1 MLIKPQ
7 HALLLMPDTKRY
19 RYKVF
24 KWIAG
29 ILLGIFIVLA
39 GITWFLNVKSRPI
52 LTDRIK
58 TLLYKS
64 TDSLYTISFTTVSTN
79 VVTGNATLQ
88 NVKITPD
95 TNRFK
100 QLIALK
106 RAPNNLYTVSL
117 KKLVVKHF
125 HPLTL
130 YREKKLQIEE
140 VIFDKP
146 EVTMVNQQFAFNEGR
161 APRPIKSPYD
171 IISKNLK
178 EFSIK
183 SIRFKDVSFKY
194 INKNV
199 PNAIP
204 FDIDDLN
211 ITLTD
216 LLVDSTSADDPKRF
230 YLLKDIVINLND
242 YVFRTPDKMYD
253 IKLDKLDF
261 RATTGKLRIKS
272 FALAP
277 LHDEM
282 KFGKVAG
289 YARERFDIGMRDI
302 MLNGIDLPLYIS
314 KQELWAKEMAI
325 SNGYISVFNQNG
337 IKSKPQESKIGKFP
351 HQLLQLLKAPI
362 LVQKIQLKDININY
376 AVYNSASNQ
385 RGRISF
391 ENTSGIIKNATNLDK
406 IKAINPIMEVNLNT
420 YLFGQ
425 GKLDVNFKFNLKAKD
440 GEFAYSGV
448 LHNFNARVL
457 NQITKPLGLVRI
469 NRGNVDKL
477 KFDFKANDLGAKG
490 TVAFSYYD
498 LSVALMKN
506 DPTKDH
512 LVTRGFLSFLA
523 NALIIKS
530 ENPGA
535 DGKLTPVDVNYSRP
549 ANTSFF
555 NLIWRSLF
563 TGIKYSIGITEEKQ
577 KEVRQHIANFK
588 AMRASHNL
596 RVQKRME
603 RRLKKER
610 EENEKR

>member
-1 MLIKPQ
+1 
-7 HALLLMPDTKRY
+7 MPDTRRY

-24 KWIAG
+24 KWIACT
-29 ILLGIFIVLA
+29 LLSVFIVLA
-39 GITWFLNVKSRPI
+39 GIAWLLNVKSRPI

-64 TDSLYTISFTTVSTN
+64 TDSLYTISFTKVSTN
-79 VVTGNATLQ
+79 VFTGNATLQ
-88 NVKITPD
+88 NVKIIPD

-130 YREKKLQIEE
+130 YREKKLQLEE
-140 VIFDKP
+140 IIFDKP
-146 EVTMVNQQFAFNEGR
+146 EVTMVNRQFAFNEGR

-171 IISKNLK
+171 IISKNLN

-199 PNAIP
+199 PNSVP
-204 FDIDDLN
+204 FSIDDLN

-216 LLVDSTSADDPKRF
+216 LLVDSTSAEDPTRF
-230 YLLKDIVINLND
+230 YLLKDIMINLNN
-242 YVFRTPDKMYD
+242 YVYRTPDKMYD
-253 IKLDKLDF
+253 IQLDKLDF
-261 RATTGKLRIKS
+261 RATTGKLRINS
-272 FALAP
+272 FALIP

-282 KFGKVAG
+282 NFGKVAG
-289 YARERFDIGMRDI
+289 FAKERFNIKMSDI

-325 SNGYISVFNQNG
+325 TNGFVSVFNHNG
-337 IKSKPQESKIGKFP
+337 LPKKHQESKVGKFP
-351 HQLLQLLKAPI
+351 HQLLQLVDAPI
-362 LVQKIQLKDININY
+362 LVQKIQLKDINVNY
-376 AVYNSASNQ
+376 AVYNNESNQ
-385 RGRISF
+385 KGQISF
-391 ENTSGIIKNATNLDK
+391 EHTSGIIKNATNLEK
-406 IKAINPIMEVNLNT
+406 IKAINPIMEVNLST

-425 GKLDVNFKFNLKAKD
+425 GKLDVNFIFNLTAKD
-440 GEFAYSGV
+440 GSFSYNGV

-469 NRGNVDKL
+469 NRGSVDKL
-477 KFDFKANDLGAKG
+477 KFNFKANDLGAKG

-506 DPTKDH
+506 DPEKDH

-535 DGKLTPVDVNYSRP
+535 DGKLVPVTVNYSRP

-555 NLIWRSLF
+555 NMIWKSLF

-577 KEVRQHIANFK
+577 NEVREHIAKFK
-588 AMRASHNL
+588 AMRANHMQ
-596 RVQKRME
+596 RKQKRLE
-603 RRLKKER
+603 RRIRRER
-610 EENEKR
+610 EQNEKR

>member
-1 MLIKPQ
+1 
-7 HALLLMPDTKRY
+7 MPDTRRY

-29 ILLGIFIVLA
+29 TLLGIFMVLA
-39 GITWFLNVKSRPI
+39 GIAWFLNVKSRPI

-64 TDSLYTISFTTVSTN
+64 TDSLYTISFTKVSTN
-79 VVTGNATLQ
+79 VITGNATLQ

-117 KKLVVKHF
+117 KKLVVRRF

-130 YREKKLQIEE
+130 YREQKLQLEE
-140 VIFDKP
+140 IIFDKP

-194 INKNV
+194 INKNRI
-199 PNAIP
+199 NTTP
-204 FDIDDLN
+204 FSIDDLN

-216 LLVDSTSADDPKRF
+216 LLVDSTSAEDPSRF
-230 YLLKDIVINLND
+230 YLLKDIVINLNN
-242 YVFRTPDKMYD
+242 YVYRTPDKMYD

-261 RATTGKLRIKS
+261 RATTGKLRVNS
-272 FALAP
+272 FALVP
-277 LHDEM
+277 LYDEM
-282 KFGKVAG
+282 TFGKVAG
-289 YARERFDIGMRDI
+289 YARERFSINMSDI

-325 SNGYISVFNQNG
+325 SNGFISVFNQNG
-337 IKSKPQESKIGKFP
+337 LRQKPQENKIGKFP
-351 HQLLQLLKAPI
+351 HQLLQLLNASI
-362 LVQKIQLKDININY
+362 LVQKIQLKDVNVNY
-376 AVYNSASNQ
+376 AVYNSESNQ
-385 RGRISF
+385 KGQISF
-391 ENTSGIIKNATNLDK
+391 EHTSGIIKNATNLEK

-425 GKLDVNFKFNLKAKD
+425 GKLDVNFKFNLTAKD
-440 GEFAYSGV
+440 GAFSYNGV

-469 NRGNVDKL
+469 NRGNIDKL
-477 KFDFKANDLGAKG
+477 KFNFEANDLGAKG
-490 TVAFSYYD
+490 TVGFSYYD

-506 DPTKDH
+506 DPEKDH

-535 DGKLTPVDVNYSRP
+535 DGKLVPVEVNYSRP

-555 NLIWRSLF
+555 NMIWKSLF

-577 KEVRQHIANFK
+577 IQVREHIAKFK

-596 RVQKRME
+596 RKQKRLE
-603 RRLKKER
+603 RRMKRER
-610 EENEKR
+610 EQNEKR

>member
-1 MLIKPQ
+1 
-7 HALLLMPDTKRY
+7 MPDTRRY

-29 ILLGIFIVLA
+29 TLLGIFMVLA
-39 GITWFLNVKSRPI
+39 GIAWFLNVKSRPI

-64 TDSLYTISFTTVSTN
+64 TDSLYTISFTKVSTN
-79 VVTGNATLQ
+79 VITGNATLQ

-117 KKLVVKHF
+117 KKLVVRRF

-130 YREKKLQIEE
+130 YREQKLQLEE
-140 VIFDKP
+140 IIFDKP

-194 INKNV
+194 INKNRI
-199 PNAIP
+199 NTTP
-204 FDIDDLN
+204 FSIDDLN

-216 LLVDSTSADDPKRF
+216 LLVDSTSAEDPSRF
-230 YLLKDIVINLND
+230 YLLKDIVINLNN
-242 YVFRTPDKMYD
+242 YVYRTPDKMYD

-261 RATTGKLRIKS
+261 RATTGKLRVNS
-272 FALAP
+272 FALVP
-277 LHDEM
+277 LYDEM
-282 KFGKVAG
+282 TFGKVAG
-289 YARERFDIGMRDI
+289 YARERFSINMSDI

-325 SNGYISVFNQNG
+325 SNGFISVFNQNG
-337 IKSKPQESKIGKFP
+337 LRQKPQENKIGKFP
-351 HQLLQLLKAPI
+351 HQLLQLLNAPI
-362 LVQKIQLKDININY
+362 LVQKIQLKDVNVNY
-376 AVYNSASNQ
+376 AVYNSESNQ
-385 RGRISF
+385 KGQISF
-391 ENTSGIIKNATNLDK
+391 EHTSGIIKNATNLEK

-425 GKLDVNFKFNLKAKD
+425 GKLDVNFKFNLTAKD
-440 GEFAYSGV
+440 GAFSYNGV

-469 NRGNVDKL
+469 NRGNIDKL
-477 KFDFKANDLGAKG
+477 KFNFEANDLGAKG
-490 TVAFSYYD
+490 TVGFSYYD

-506 DPTKDH
+506 DPEKDH

-535 DGKLTPVDVNYSRP
+535 DGKLVPVEVNYSRP

-555 NLIWRSLF
+555 NMIWKSLF

-577 KEVRQHIANFK
+577 IQVREHIAKFK

-596 RVQKRME
+596 RKQKRLE
-603 RRLKKER
+603 RRMKRER
-610 EENEKR
+610 EQNEKR

>member
-1 MLIKPQ
+1 
-7 HALLLMPDTKRY
+7 MPDTRKY

-24 KWIAG
+24 KWIACT
-29 ILLGIFIVLA
+29 LLIVFIVLA
-39 GITWFLNVKSRPI
+39 GIAWLLNVKSRPI

-64 TDSLYTISFTTVSTN
+64 TDSLYTISFTKVSTN
-79 VVTGNATLQ
+79 VFTGNATLQ
-88 NVKITPD
+88 NVKIIPD

-130 YREKKLQIEE
+130 YREKKLQLEE
-140 VIFDKP
+140 IIFDKP
-146 EVTMVNQQFAFNEGR
+146 EVTMLNQQFAFNEGR

-194 INKNV
+194 INKNIANSV
-199 PNAIP
+199 P
-204 FDIDDLN
+204 FSIDDLN

-216 LLVDSTSADDPKRF
+216 LLVDSTSAEDPTRF
-230 YLLKDIVINLND
+230 YLLKDIVINLNN
-242 YVFRTPDKMYD
+242 YVYHTPDKMYD
-253 IKLDKLDF
+253 IQLDKLDF
-261 RATTGKLRIKS
+261 RATTGKLRVNS
-272 FALAP
+272 FALVP

-282 KFGKVAG
+282 NFGKVAG
-289 YARERFDIGMRDI
+289 FAKERFNIKMSDI

-325 SNGYISVFNQNG
+325 TNGFVSVFNHNG
-337 IKSKPQESKIGKFP
+337 LPKKHQESKIGKFP
-351 HQLLQLLKAPI
+351 HQLLQLVNAPI
-362 LVQKIQLKDININY
+362 LVQKIQLKDINVNY
-376 AVYNSASNQ
+376 AVYNNESNQ
-385 RGRISF
+385 KGQISF
-391 ENTSGIIKNATNLDK
+391 EHTSGIIKNATNLDK

-425 GKLDVNFKFNLKAKD
+425 GKLDVNFIFDLTAKD
-440 GEFAYSGV
+440 GAFSYNGV

-469 NRGNVDKL
+469 NRGSVDKL
-477 KFDFKANDLGAKG
+477 KFNFKANDLGAKG

-506 DPTKDH
+506 DPEKDH

-530 ENPGA
+530 ENPGP
-535 DGKLTPVDVNYSRP
+535 DGKLVPVTVNYSRP

-555 NLIWRSLF
+555 NMIWKSLF

-577 KEVRQHIANFK
+577 NEVREHIAKFK
-588 AMRASHNL
+588 AMRANHMQ
-596 RVQKRME
+596 RKQKRLE
-603 RRLKKER
+603 RRIRRER
-610 EENEKR
+610 EQNEKR

>member
-1 MLIKPQ
+1 
-7 HALLLMPDTKRY
+7 MPDTRRY

-24 KWIAG
+24 KWIACT
-29 ILLGIFIVLA
+29 LLSVFLVLA
-39 GITWFLNVKSRPI
+39 GIAWLLNVKSRPI

-64 TDSLYTISFTTVSTN
+64 TDSLYTISFTKVSTN
-79 VVTGNATLQ
+79 VFTGNATLQ
-88 NVKITPD
+88 NVKIIPD

-117 KKLVVKHF
+117 KKLVVKRF

-130 YREKKLQIEE
+130 YREKKLQLEE
-140 VIFDKP
+140 IIFDKP
-146 EVTMVNQQFAFNEGR
+146 EVTMVNRQFVFNEGR

-171 IISKNLK
+171 IISKNLN

-199 PNAIP
+199 PNSVP
-204 FDIDDLN
+204 FSIDDLN

-216 LLVDSTSADDPKRF
+216 LLVDSTSAEDPTRF
-230 YLLKDIVINLND
+230 YLLKDIVINLNN
-242 YVFRTPDKMYD
+242 YVYRTPDKMYD
-253 IKLDKLDF
+253 IQLDKLDF
-261 RATTGKLRIKS
+261 RATTGKLRINS
-272 FALAP
+272 FALIP

-282 KFGKVAG
+282 NFGKVAG
-289 YARERFDIGMRDI
+289 FAKERFNIKMSDI

-325 SNGYISVFNQNG
+325 TNGFVSVFNDNG
-337 IKSKPQESKIGKFP
+337 LPKKHQESKVGKFP
-351 HQLLQLLKAPI
+351 HQLLQLLDAPI
-362 LVQKIQLKDININY
+362 LVQKIQLKDINVNY
-376 AVYNSASNQ
+376 AVYNNESNQ
-385 RGRISF
+385 KGQISF
-391 ENTSGIIKNATNLDK
+391 EHTSGIIKNATNLEK

-425 GKLDVNFKFNLKAKD
+425 GKLDVNFIFDLTAKD
-440 GEFAYSGV
+440 GAFSYNGV

-469 NRGNVDKL
+469 NRGSVDKL
-477 KFDFKANDLGAKG
+477 KFNFKANDLGAKG

-506 DPTKDH
+506 DPEKDH

-535 DGKLTPVDVNYSRP
+535 DGKLVPVAVNYSRP

-555 NLIWRSLF
+555 NMIWKSLF

-577 KEVRQHIANFK
+577 NEVREHIAKFK
-588 AMRASHNL
+588 AMRANHMQ
-596 RVQKRME
+596 RKQKRLE
-603 RRLKKER
+603 RRIRRER
-610 EENEKR
+610 QQNEKR

>member
-1 MLIKPQ
+1 
-7 HALLLMPDTKRY
+7 MPDTRKYRY
-19 RYKVF
+19 RVF
-24 KWIAG
+24 KWIACT
-29 ILLGIFIVLA
+29 LLSVFIVLA
-39 GITWFLNVKSRPI
+39 GIAWLLNVKSRPI

-64 TDSLYTISFTTVSTN
+64 TDSLYTISFTKVSTN
-79 VVTGNATLQ
+79 VFTGNATLQ
-88 NVKITPD
+88 NVKIVPD

-130 YREKKLQIEE
+130 YREKKLQLEE
-140 VIFDKP
+140 IIFDKP
-146 EVTMVNQQFAFNEGR
+146 EVTMVNRQFAFNEGR
-161 APRPIKSPYD
+161 APRPIKSPYA

-199 PNAIP
+199 PNSVP
-204 FDIDDLN
+204 FSIDDLN

-216 LLVDSTSADDPKRF
+216 LLVDSTSAEDPSRF
-230 YLLKDIVINLND
+230 YLVKDILINLNN
-242 YVFRTPDKMYD
+242 YVYRTPDKMYD
-253 IKLDKLDF
+253 IQLDKLDF
-261 RATTGKLRIKS
+261 RATTGKLRIYS
-272 FALAP
+272 FALVP

-282 KFGKVAG
+282 SFGKVAG
-289 YARERFDIGMRDI
+289 FAKERFNIKMSDI

-325 SNGYISVFNQNG
+325 TNGFVSVFNHNSLP
-337 IKSKPQESKIGKFP
+337 KKHQESKIGKFP
-351 HQLLQLLKAPI
+351 HQLLQLLDAPI
-362 LVQKIQLKDININY
+362 LVQKIQLKDINVNY
-376 AVYNSASNQ
+376 SVYNNESNQ
-385 RGRISF
+385 KGQITF
-391 ENTSGIIKNATNLDK
+391 EHTSGIIKNATNVEK
-406 IKAINPIMEVNLNT
+406 IKAINPFMEVNLNT

-425 GKLDVNFKFNLKAKD
+425 GKLDVNFIFDLTAKD
-440 GEFAYSGV
+440 GAFSYNGV

-469 NRGNVDKL
+469 NRGSVDKL
-477 KFDFKANDLGAKG
+477 KFNFKANDLGAKG

-506 DPTKDH
+506 DPEKDH

-535 DGKLTPVDVNYSRP
+535 DGKLVPLTVNYSRP

-555 NLIWRSLF
+555 NMIWKSLF

-577 KEVRQHIANFK
+577 NEVREHIAKFK
-588 AMRASHNL
+588 AMRANHIQ
-596 RVQKRME
+596 RKQKRLE
-603 RRLKKER
+603 RRIRRER
-610 EENEKR
+610 EQNEKR

>member
-1 MLIKPQ
+1 
-7 HALLLMPDTKRY
+7 MPDTRKY

-24 KWIAG
+24 KWIACT
-29 ILLGIFIVLA
+29 LLSVFIVLA
-39 GITWFLNVKSRPI
+39 GIAWLLNVKSRPI

-64 TDSLYTISFTTVSTN
+64 TDSLYTISFTKVSTN
-79 VVTGNATLQ
+79 VFTGNATLQ
-88 NVKITPD
+88 NVKIIPD

-117 KKLVVKHF
+117 KKLVVRRF

-130 YREKKLQIEE
+130 YREKKLQLEE
-140 VIFDKP
+140 IIFDKP

-199 PNAIP
+199 PNSVP
-204 FDIDDLN
+204 FSIDDLN

-216 LLVDSTSADDPKRF
+216 LLVDSTSAEDPSRF
-230 YLLKDIVINLND
+230 YLIKDIVINLNN
-242 YVFRTPDKMYD
+242 YAYHTPDKMYD
-253 IKLDKLDF
+253 IQLDKLDF
-261 RATTGKLRIKS
+261 RATTGKLRINS
-272 FALAP
+272 FALVP

-282 KFGKVAG
+282 NFGKVAG
-289 YARERFDIGMRDI
+289 FAKERFNIKMSDI

-325 SNGYISVFNQNG
+325 TNGFVSVFNHNG
-337 IKSKPQESKIGKFP
+337 LPKKHQESKIGKFP
-351 HQLLQLLKAPI
+351 HQLLQLVNAPI
-362 LVQKIQLKDININY
+362 LVQKIQLKDISVNY
-376 AVYNSASNQ
+376 AVYNNESNQ
-385 RGRISF
+385 KGQIAF
-391 ENTSGIIKNATNLDK
+391 EHTSGIIKNATNLDK

-425 GKLDVNFKFNLKAKD
+425 GKLDVNFIFDLTAKD
-440 GEFAYSGV
+440 GAFSYNGV

-469 NRGNVDKL
+469 NRGSVDKL
-477 KFDFKANDLGAKG
+477 KFNFKANDLGAKG

-506 DPTKDH
+506 DPEKDH

-530 ENPGA
+530 ENPGP
-535 DGKLTPVDVNYSRP
+535 DGKLVPVTVNYSRP

-555 NLIWRSLF
+555 NMIWKSLF

-577 KEVRQHIANFK
+577 NEVRKHIAKFK
-588 AMRASHNL
+588 AMRANHMQ
-596 RVQKRME
+596 RKQKRLE
-603 RRLKKER
+603 RRIKRER
-610 EENEKR
+610 EQNEKR

>member
-1 MLIKPQ
+1 
-7 HALLLMPDTKRY
+7 MPDTRRY

-24 KWIAG
+24 KWIACT
-29 ILLGIFIVLA
+29 LLSVFIVLA
-39 GITWFLNVKSRPI
+39 GIAWLLNVKSRPI

-64 TDSLYTISFTTVSTN
+64 TDSLYTISFTKVSTN
-79 VVTGNATLQ
+79 VFTGNATLQ

-117 KKLVVKHF
+117 KKLVVKRF

-130 YREKKLQIEE
+130 YREKKLQVEE
-140 VIFDKP
+140 IIFDKP

-161 APRPIKSPYD
+161 APRPIKSPYE

-183 SIRFKDVSFKY
+183 TIRFKDVSFKY
-194 INKNV
+194 VNKNV
-199 PNAIP
+199 PNSVP
-204 FDIDDLN
+204 FGIDDLN

-216 LLVDSTSADDPKRF
+216 LLVDSTSADDPSRF
-230 YLLKDIVINLND
+230 YLLKDIVINLNN
-242 YVFRTPDKMYD
+242 YVYRTPDKMYD
-253 IKLDKLDF
+253 IKLDQLDF
-261 RATTGKLRIKS
+261 RATTGRLRINS
-272 FALAP
+272 FALVP
-277 LHDEM
+277 LYDEM

-325 SNGYISVFNQNG
+325 ANGFISVFNQDG
-337 IKSKPQESKIGKFP
+337 LPGKPQENKIGKFP
-351 HQLLQLLKAPI
+351 HQLLQLVRAPI
-362 LVQKIQLKDININY
+362 LVQKIQLKDVNVNY
-376 AVYNSASNQ
+376 SVFNSESNQ

-391 ENTSGIIKNATNLDK
+391 ENTSGIIKNATNLDN

-425 GKLDVNFKFNLKAKD
+425 GKLDVNFMFNLTAKD
-440 GEFAYSGV
+440 GAFSYHGV
-448 LHNFNARVL
+448 LQNFNARIL

-477 KFDFKANDLGAKG
+477 KFDFKANDSGTKG

-506 DPTKDH
+506 DPEKDH

-535 DGKLTPVDVNYSRP
+535 DGKLVPVTVNYSRP
-549 ANTSFF
+549 SNTSFF
-555 NLIWRSLF
+555 NMIWKSLF

-577 KEVRQHIANFK
+577 NEVRKHIAKFK
-588 AMRASHNL
+588 AMRANHL
-596 RVQKRME
+596 QRKQKRLE
-603 RRLKKER
+603 RRIKRER
-610 EENEKR
+610 EQNEKR

>member
-1 MLIKPQ
+1 
-7 HALLLMPDTKRY
+7 MPDTKRY
-19 RYKVF
+19 RYKLF

-29 ILLGIFIVLA
+29 ILLGISIILA
-39 GITWFLNVKSRPI
+39 GTAWFLNVKSRPI

-64 TDSLYTISFTTVSTN
+64 TDSLYTISFTKVSTN
-79 VVTGNATLQ
+79 IITGNATLQ

-106 RAPNNLYTVSL
+106 RAPNNLYTVAL
-117 KKLVVKHF
+117 KKLVVKRF

-130 YREKKLQIEE
+130 YREQKLQLEE
-140 VIFDKP
+140 IIFDKP

-194 INKNV
+194 INKNR
-199 PNAIP
+199 PNATP
-204 FDIDDLN
+204 FSIDDLN

-216 LLVDSTSADDPKRF
+216 LLVDSTSADDPSRF
-230 YLLKDIVINLND
+230 YLLKDIVINLNN
-242 YVFRTPDKMYD
+242 YVYRTPDKMYD

-261 RATTGKLRIKS
+261 RATTGKLRVNS
-272 FALAP
+272 FAMVP
-277 LHDEM
+277 LYDEM
-282 KFGKVAG
+282 TFGKVAG
-289 YARERFDIGMRDI
+289 YARERFSIGMSDI

-325 SNGYISVFNQNG
+325 SNGFISVFNQNG
-337 IKSKPQESKIGKFP
+337 IKSKPQENKIGKFP
-351 HQLLQLLKAPI
+351 HQLLQLVNAPI
-362 LVQKIQLKDININY
+362 LVQKIQLKDVNVNY
-376 AVYNSASNQ
+376 AVYNSESNQ
-385 RGRISF
+385 KGQISF
-391 ENTSGIIKNATNLDK
+391 QHTSGIIKNATNLEK
-406 IKAINPIMEVNLNT
+406 IKAINPTMEVNLNT

-425 GKLDVNFKFNLKAKD
+425 GKLDVNFKFDLTAKD
-440 GEFAYSGV
+440 GAFSYNGV

-469 NRGNVDKL
+469 NRGSIDKL
-477 KFDFKANDLGAKG
+477 KFNFKANDLGAKG
-490 TVAFSYYD
+490 TVDFSYYD

-506 DPTKDH
+506 DPEKDH

-530 ENPGA
+530 ENPGP
-535 DGKLTPVDVNYSRP
+535 DGKLVPVNVNYSRP

-555 NLIWRSLF
+555 NMIWRSLF

-577 KEVRQHIANFK
+577 NEVREHIAKFK

-596 RVQKRME
+596 RKQKRLE
-603 RRLKKER
+603 RRMKRER
-610 EENEKR
+610 EQNEKR

>member
-1 MLIKPQ
+1 
-7 HALLLMPDTKRY
+7 MPDTKRY

-29 ILLGIFIVLA
+29 TLLGIFIVLA
-39 GITWFLNVKSRPI
+39 GIAWFLNVKSRPI

-64 TDSLYTISFTTVSTN
+64 TDSLYTISFTKVSTN
-79 VVTGNATLQ
+79 IITGNATLQ

-117 KKLVVKHF
+117 KKLVVRHF

-130 YREKKLQIEE
+130 YREQKLQLEE
-140 VIFDKP
+140 IIFDKP

-194 INKNV
+194 INKNRI
-199 PNAIP
+199 NSTP
-204 FDIDDLN
+204 FSIDDLN

-216 LLVDSTSADDPKRF
+216 LLVDSTSADDPSRF
-230 YLLKDIVINLND
+230 YLLKDIVINLNN
-242 YVFRTPDKMYD
+242 YVYRTPDKMYD

-261 RATTGKLRIKS
+261 RATTGKLRVNS
-272 FALAP
+272 FAMVP
-277 LHDEM
+277 LYDEM
-282 KFGKVAG
+282 TFGKVAG
-289 YARERFDIGMRDI
+289 YARERFNISMSDI

-325 SNGYISVFNQNG
+325 SNGFISVFNQNG
-337 IKSKPQESKIGKFP
+337 LRQKPQENKIGKFP
-351 HQLLQLLKAPI
+351 HQLLQLLNAPI
-362 LVQKIQLKDININY
+362 LVQKIQLKDINVNY
-376 AVYNSASNQ
+376 AVYNSESNQ
-385 RGRISF
+385 KGQISF
-391 ENTSGIIKNATNLDK
+391 EHTSGIIKNATNLEK
-406 IKAINPIMEVNLNT
+406 IKAINPTMEVNLNT

-425 GKLDVNFKFNLKAKD
+425 GKLDVNFKFDLTAKD
-440 GEFAYSGV
+440 GAFSYSGI

-469 NRGNVDKL
+469 NRGNIDKL

-506 DPTKDH
+506 DPEKDH

-535 DGKLTPVDVNYSRP
+535 DGKLVPVGVNYSRP

-555 NLIWRSLF
+555 NMIWKSLF

-577 KEVRQHIANFK
+577 NEVREHIAKFK

-596 RVQKRME
+596 RKQKRLE
-603 RRLKKER
+603 RRMKRER
-610 EENEKR
+610 EQNEKR

>member
-1 MLIKPQ
+1 
-7 HALLLMPDTKRY
+7 MPDTKRY
-19 RYKVF
+19 RYKVL
-24 KWIAG
+24 KWTAG
-29 ILLGIFIVLA
+29 MLLGIFIVLA
-39 GITWFLNVKSRPI
+39 GIAWFLNVKSRPM

-64 TDSLYTISFTTVSTN
+64 TDSLYTISFTKVSTN
-79 VVTGNATLQ
+79 IITGNATLQ

-100 QLIALK
+100 RLIALK

-117 KKLVVKHF
+117 KKLVVKRF

-130 YREKKLQIEE
+130 YREQKLQLEE
-140 VIFDKP
+140 IIFDKP

-194 INKNV
+194 INKNIT
-199 PNAIP
+199 NSTP
-204 FDIDDLN
+204 FSIDDLN

-216 LLVDSTSADDPKRF
+216 LLVDSTSAEDPSRF
-230 YLLKDIVINLND
+230 YLLKDIVINLNN
-242 YVFRTPDKMYD
+242 YVYRTPDKMYD

-261 RATTGKLRIKS
+261 RATTGKLRINS
-272 FALAP
+272 FAMVP
-277 LHDEM
+277 LYDEM
-282 KFGKVAG
+282 TFGKVAG
-289 YARERFDIGMRDI
+289 YARERFNISMSDI
-302 MLNGIDLPLYIS
+302 MLNDIDLPLYIS

-325 SNGYISVFNQNG
+325 SNGFISVFNQNG
-337 IKSKPQESKIGKFP
+337 LPGKPQENKIGKFP
-351 HQLLQLLKAPI
+351 HQLLQLVDAPI
-362 LVQKIQLKDININY
+362 LVQKIQLKDVNVNY
-376 AVYNSASNQ
+376 AVYNSESNQ
-385 RGRISF
+385 KGQISF
-391 ENTSGIIKNATNLDK
+391 EHTSGIIKNATNLDK
-406 IKAINPIMEVNLNT
+406 IKAINPTMEVNLNT

-425 GKLDVNFKFNLKAKD
+425 GKLDVNFKFNLTAKD
-440 GEFAYSGV
+440 GAFSYNGV

-469 NRGNVDKL
+469 NRGNIDKL

-506 DPTKDH
+506 DPEKDH

-530 ENPGA
+530 ENPGLG
-535 DGKLTPVDVNYSRP
+535 GKLIPEKVTYSRP

-555 NLIWRSLF
+555 NMIWKSLF

-577 KEVRQHIANFK
+577 NEVRQHIAKFK

-596 RVQKRME
+596 RKHKRLM
-603 RRLKKER
+603 RRMKRER
-610 EENEKR
+610 EQNEKR

>member
-1 MLIKPQ
+1 
-7 HALLLMPDTKRY
+7 MPDTRKYRY
-19 RYKVF
+19 RVF
-24 KWIAG
+24 KWIACT
-29 ILLGIFIVLA
+29 LLSVFIVLA
-39 GITWFLNVKSRPI
+39 GIAWLLNVKSRPI

-64 TDSLYTISFTTVSTN
+64 TDSLYTISFTKVSTN
-79 VVTGNATLQ
+79 VFTGNATLQ
-88 NVKITPD
+88 NVKIVPD

-130 YREKKLQIEE
+130 YREKKLQLEE
-140 VIFDKP
+140 IIFDKP
-146 EVTMVNQQFAFNEGR
+146 EVTMVNRQFAFNEGR
-161 APRPIKSPYD
+161 APRPIKSPYA

-199 PNAIP
+199 PNSVP
-204 FDIDDLN
+204 FSIDDLN

-216 LLVDSTSADDPKRF
+216 LLVDSTSAEDPSRF
-230 YLLKDIVINLND
+230 YLVKDILINLNN
-242 YVFRTPDKMYD
+242 YVYRTPDKMYD
-253 IKLDKLDF
+253 IQLDKLDF
-261 RATTGKLRIKS
+261 RATTGKLRINS
-272 FALAP
+272 FALVP

-282 KFGKVAG
+282 SFGKVAG
-289 YARERFDIGMRDI
+289 FAKERFNIKMSDI

-325 SNGYISVFNQNG
+325 TNGFVSVFNHNG
-337 IKSKPQESKIGKFP
+337 LPKKHQESKIGKFP
-351 HQLLQLLKAPI
+351 HQLLQLLDAPI
-362 LVQKIQLKDININY
+362 LVQKIQLKDINVNY
-376 AVYNSASNQ
+376 SVYNNESNQ
-385 RGRISF
+385 KGQITF
-391 ENTSGIIKNATNLDK
+391 EHTSGIIKNATNVEK
-406 IKAINPIMEVNLNT
+406 IKAINPFMEVNLNT

-425 GKLDVNFKFNLKAKD
+425 GKLDVNFIFDLTAKD
-440 GEFAYSGV
+440 GAFSYNGV

-469 NRGNVDKL
+469 NRGSVDKL
-477 KFDFKANDLGAKG
+477 KFNFKANDLGAKG

-506 DPTKDH
+506 DPEKDH

-535 DGKLTPVDVNYSRP
+535 DGKLVPLTVNYSRP

-555 NLIWRSLF
+555 NMIWKSLF

-577 KEVRQHIANFK
+577 NEVREHIAKFK
-588 AMRASHNL
+588 AMRANHIQ
-596 RVQKRME
+596 RKQKRLE
-603 RRLKKER
+603 RRIRRER
-610 EENEKR
+610 EQNEKR

>member
-1 MLIKPQ
+1 
-7 HALLLMPDTKRY
+7 MPDTRRY

-29 ILLGIFIVLA
+29 TLLGIFMALA
-39 GITWFLNVKSRPI
+39 GIAWFLNVKSRPI

-64 TDSLYTISFTTVSTN
+64 TDSLYTISFTKVSTN
-79 VVTGNATLQ
+79 VITGNATLQ

-117 KKLVVKHF
+117 KKLVVRRF

-130 YREKKLQIEE
+130 YREQKLQLEE
-140 VIFDKP
+140 IIFDKP

-194 INKNV
+194 INKNRI
-199 PNAIP
+199 NTTP
-204 FDIDDLN
+204 FSIDDLN

-216 LLVDSTSADDPKRF
+216 LLVDSTSAEDPSRF
-230 YLLKDIVINLND
+230 YLLKDIVINLNN
-242 YVFRTPDKMYD
+242 YVYRTPDKMYD

-261 RATTGKLRIKS
+261 RATTGKLRVNS
-272 FALAP
+272 FALVP
-277 LHDEM
+277 LYDEM
-282 KFGKVAG
+282 TFGKVAG
-289 YARERFDIGMRDI
+289 YARERFSINMSDI

-325 SNGYISVFNQNG
+325 SNGFISVFNQNG
-337 IKSKPQESKIGKFP
+337 LRQKPQENKIGKFP
-351 HQLLQLLKAPI
+351 HQLLQLLNAPI
-362 LVQKIQLKDININY
+362 LVQKIQLKDINVNY
-376 AVYNSASNQ
+376 AVYNSESNQ
-385 RGRISF
+385 KGQISF
-391 ENTSGIIKNATNLDK
+391 EHTSGIIKNATNLEK

-425 GKLDVNFKFNLKAKD
+425 GKLDVNFKFNLTAKD
-440 GEFAYSGV
+440 GAFSYNGV

-469 NRGNVDKL
+469 NRGNIDKL
-477 KFDFKANDLGAKG
+477 KFDFEANDLGAKG
-490 TVAFSYYD
+490 TVGFSYYD

-506 DPTKDH
+506 DPEKDH

-535 DGKLTPVDVNYSRP
+535 DGKLVPVEVNYSRP

-555 NLIWRSLF
+555 NMIWKSLF

-577 KEVRQHIANFK
+577 IQVREHIAKFK

-596 RVQKRME
+596 RKQKRLE
-603 RRLKKER
+603 RRMKRER
-610 EENEKR
+610 EQNEKR

>member
-1 MLIKPQ
+1 
-7 HALLLMPDTKRY
+7 MPDTRRY

-24 KWIAG
+24 KWIACT
-29 ILLGIFIVLA
+29 LLSVFIVLA
-39 GITWFLNVKSRPI
+39 GIAWLLNVKSRPI

-64 TDSLYTISFTTVSTN
+64 TDSLYTISFTKVSTN
-79 VVTGNATLQ
+79 VFTGNATLQ
-88 NVKITPD
+88 NVKIIPD

-130 YREKKLQIEE
+130 YREKKLQLEE
-140 VIFDKP
+140 IVFDKP
-146 EVTMVNQQFAFNEGR
+146 EVTMVNRQFAFNEGR

-199 PNAIP
+199 PNSVP
-204 FDIDDLN
+204 FSIDDLN

-216 LLVDSTSADDPKRF
+216 LLVDSTSAEDPTRF
-230 YLLKDIVINLND
+230 YLIKDIVINLNN
-242 YVFRTPDKMYD
+242 YIYRTPDKMYD
-253 IKLDKLDF
+253 IQLDKLDF
-261 RATTGKLRIKS
+261 RATTGKLRINS
-272 FALAP
+272 FALVP

-282 KFGKVAG
+282 NFGKVAG
-289 YARERFDIGMRDI
+289 FAKERFNIKMSDI

-325 SNGYISVFNQNG
+325 TNGFVSVFNHNG
-337 IKSKPQESKIGKFP
+337 LPKKHQESKVGKFP
-351 HQLLQLLKAPI
+351 HQLLQLLDAPI
-362 LVQKIQLKDININY
+362 LVQKIQLKDINVNY
-376 AVYNSASNQ
+376 AVYNNESNQ
-385 RGRISF
+385 KGQISF
-391 ENTSGIIKNATNLDK
+391 EHTSGIIKNATNLEK

-425 GKLDVNFKFNLKAKD
+425 GKLGVNFIFDLTAKD
-440 GEFAYSGV
+440 GAFSYNGV

-469 NRGNVDKL
+469 NRGSVDKL
-477 KFDFKANDLGAKG
+477 KFNFKANDLGAKG

-506 DPTKDH
+506 DPEKDH

-535 DGKLTPVDVNYSRP
+535 DGKLIPATVNYSRP

-555 NLIWRSLF
+555 NMIWKSLF

-577 KEVRQHIANFK
+577 NEVREHIAKFK
-588 AMRASHNL
+588 AMRANHMQ
-596 RVQKRME
+596 RKQKRLE
-603 RRLKKER
+603 RRIRRER
-610 EENEKR
+610 EQNEKR